1 MDIGSAVGREH
12 GVTEE
17 QLRDLP
23 SYEMSAAFTAL
34 EKLVLDYAVLMTRT
48 PVDLPGSLFEKLSE
62 HLDRA
67 QLIEL
72 TAAIAWENFRARF
85 NHALGI
91 EAQGF
96 SEGAYC
102 AVPERPRDGGEH
114 GGTQS

>member
-12 GVTEE
+12 GVTED

-23 SYEMSAAFTAL
+23 VYETSGAFSAL
-34 EKLVLDYAVLMTRT
+34 EKLVLDYTVLMTRT
-48 PVDLPGSLFEKLSE
+48 PVEVPDALFEKLGE

-72 TAAIAWENFRARF
+72 SAAIAWENFRARF
-85 NHALGI
+85 NHSLGI

-102 AVPERPRDGGEH
+102 AVPERHRGGEH